1 MYCRNKACNLVI
13 FNVSKKICEI
23 NLKGFYLMRL
33 FVSLALESPQ
43 AKILKKLWSQI
54 AW

>member
-23 NLKGFYLMRL
+23 NLKGFYKMRL
-33 FVSLALESPQ
+33 FVPLALKPLE
-43 AKILKKLWSQI
+43 AEILKKLWSQI